1 MPAAPGSYGFTVAV
15 PAADVAALIALIRQA
30 YDRGGC
36 RRISVAGKLWP
47 AAQVVQAIPGSA
59 TPDRPAQQDSGCA
72 ESLFRASN
80 RLPSRVAASRQIGG
94 SARVLP
100 DLRHHSA

>member
-36 RRISVAGKLWP
+36 RRISVAG
-47 AAQVVQAIPGSA
+47 
-59 TPDRPAQQDSGCA
+59 
-72 ESLFRASN
+72 
-80 RLPSRVAASRQIGG
+80 
-94 SARVLP
+94 
-100 DLRHHSA
+100 